1 MKCSASDPPSRSAPA
16 VPASPPAVRV
26 RDVAGWTAL
35 LVVPPAVYAAG
46 TAADFSVEAAI
57 FGAILA
63 AAVLLWVFSLVD
75 EFIPPIVVI
84 VATLFI
90 NLAPPE
96 VALAGFASPAF
107 VTLLGVFA
115 LAAAIGGSGL
125 ARRVMLLLLAHLPD
139 RPFFHQLVLLAGGYL
154 LSPITPSGNNR
165 LSLLLPLYREMV
177 TGLRLPPRSGAA
189 TALMTAAYSGAML
202 MSPMLPT
209 SKSSNIAAV
218 ALLPPQVQQEFLG
231 LFWLVAAAVAALG
244 LTLWH
249 VVVSARMFADVEEPE
264 SSRPE
269 LAAEVRRLGP
279 LSGAEWIAAGGFV
292 FFLGGAVSVPWH
304 HVPAAWI
311 AGCVLV
317 VLLVSGVLGREEFRQ
332 RIDWAMIVF
341 LLGVDGIVRI
351 IDYLGLDAVLAR
363 IAADA
368 YGFVGPSIERFILA
382 ALATTLLV
390 RLALPVTAGM
400 LVSVVILLPV
410 AAAGDIHP
418 WICVFL
424 TAMFSDI
431 FFFPYQSSVYLQA
444 VSQGL
449 GDTFDERRFMTYN
462 RQMNL
467 ARVAVAFLSIPW
479 WRWLGLL

>member
-1 MKCSASDPPSRSAPA
+1 MPESSL
-16 VPASPPAVRV
+16 ASPTGGPRRVSTATV
-26 RDVAGWTAL
+26 RDVIGWAAVL
-35 LVVPPAVYAAG
+35 AVPPAVSLAG
-46 TAADFSVEAAI
+46 VGAGFAVEASI
-57 FGAILA
+57 FTAILT

-75 EFIPPIVVI
+75 EFIPPIVVV

-107 VTLLGVFA
+107 MTLLGVFA
-115 LAAAIGGSGL
+115 LSAAIGISGL
-125 ARRVMLLLLAHLPD
+125 ARRIMLMLLARLPD
-139 RPFFHQLVLLAGGYL
+139 RPFFHQFVLLAGGYL

-165 LSLLLPLYREMV
+165 LSLLLPLYSEMLA
-177 TGLRLPPRSGAA
+177 GLRLPSGGPAA
-189 TALMTAAYSGAML
+189 TALMAAAYSGAML

-218 ALLPPQVQQEFLG
+218 ALLPVQTQQEFLG
-231 LFWLVAAAVAALG
+231 LFWLVAAGVAALG
-244 LTLWH
+244 LTLAH
-249 VVVSARMFADVEEPE
+249 LVVSTRLFPTAAGRSLPREEMA
-264 SSRPE
+264 SMIRQ
-269 LAAEVRRLGP
+269 LGP
-279 LSGAEWIAAGGFV
+279 VSASEWITLGCFV
-292 FFLGGAVSVPWH
+292 FFLGGAMPVPWH
-304 HVPAAWI
+304 HVSAAWL

-317 VLLVSGVLGREEFRQ
+317 VLLVSGVLGREAFRT
-332 RIDWAMIVF
+332 RIDWAMIMF

-351 IDYLGLDAVLAR
+351 IGYLGLDDA
-363 IAADA
+363 IAHLTADG
-368 YGFVGPSIERFILA
+368 YGFVGTSIISFILA
-382 ALATTLLV
+382 ALVTTLLI

-410 AAAGDIHP
+410 AAAAGVHP

-449 GDTFDERRFMTYN
+449 GDTFDEQRFMAYN
-462 RQMNL
+462 SRMNV
-467 ARVAVAFLSIPW
+467 ARVVVAFLSIPW
-479 WRWLGLL
+479 WQWLGLL